1 MEYSRR
7 TWLKK
12 SALLTAL
19 AAAGMSAHAN
29 DKARIRISACD
40 WSLGK
45 SSDPGSFAIAK
56 SIGLQG
62 VQLNLGNTENNLH
75 LRRPETLSM
84 FLAASK
90 DSGIAIS
97 GLAIA
102 EMNRVPYKGDA
113 RTDQWVSDAIDV
125 AVACNIRVILLAFF
139 DKGDLR
145 NDPDGVATVIAKL
158 KAVAPKAEKRGV
170 ILGIESYLCAAELM
184 GIMDQ
189 VGSPNVKVYYD
200 FRNSADAGYDV
211 IKELKQLGKDRICE
225 LHMKENGSL
234 LRNGTLDW
242 KKICDTLIA
251 MDYLGSGWMQIEG
264 ARPFQ
269 ADIVESYKDN
279 LAFLKE
285 QFGYV

>member
-1 MEYSRR
+1 MHYSRR
-7 TWLKK
+7 SWLKT

-19 AAAGMSAHAN
+19 ATTGIGAFGNSRT
-29 DKARIRISACD
+29 RIKISACD

-75 LRRPETLSM
+75 LRQPDTLQK
-84 FLAASK
+84 FLTASK
-90 DSGIAIS
+90 DTSIEIS
-97 GLAIA
+97 SLAIA
-102 EMNRVPYKGDA
+102 EMNRVPYKTDP

-125 AVACNIRVILLAFF
+125 AVACGVNVILLAFF

-145 NDPDGVATVIAKL
+145 NDANGIATVTSKL
-158 KAVAPKAEKRGV
+158 KAIAPKAEKHGV
-170 ILGIESYLCAAELM
+170 CLGIESYLSADELM
-184 GIMDQ
+184 RIMDD

-211 IKELKQLGKDRICE
+211 IKELNQLGKDRICE

-234 LRNGTLDW
+234 LRSGTLDW
-242 KKICDTLIA
+242 TKICDTLIA
-251 MDYLGSGWMQIEG
+251 IDYLGSGWMQIEG
-264 ARPFQ
+264 AKPPNT
-269 ADIVESYKDN
+269 DTVVSYKDN
-279 LAFLKE
+279 LAFLKTK
-285 QFGYV
+285 FGYK